1 MIVSTPALDLMDAW
15 HDSDPD
21 HKRVHV
27 NFPINTFTGTAD
39 TAVVYFELEPGERL
53 GTHTDSAEE
62 VLYIVSGAGEA
73 SVGDDTAR
81 VREGDLVVIPAM
93 APHGAHN
100 DGEETL
106 KVVGFFSASTIVS
119 TFVEPLQPAGKHR
132 LLMGGEG

>member
-1 MIVSTPALDLMDAW
+1 MIVSTPTLDLMDAW

-39 TAVVYFELEPGERL
+39 SAVVYFELEPGERL

-62 VLYIVSGAGEA
+62 ILYIVSVEGEA
-73 SVGDDTAR
+73 CVGDDTAR
-81 VREGDLVVIPAM
+81 VRAGDLVVIPAM

-100 DGEETL
+100 DGDE
-106 KVVGFFSASTIVS
+106 
-119 TFVEPLQPAGKHR
+119 
-132 LLMGGEG
+132 